1 MTVGAQSACT
11 SWEAAFT
18 PPRPPSLALNAIKN
32 TLVAT
37 VVMVLVV
44 SVLVLELVEL
54 LLVLRRSSAYPSGPT
69 GLALNSMNPM
79 LVATVLVVVVV
90 KVVGVFVVMVGVVVV
105 EVARVLVLVASVMFP
120 LLLLPISSPAP
131 PSGAL
136 QLDLTNTTSVVLAP
150 RRPTPSSRDIIP
162 TRRGCAGGRPPPC
175 QGWGRFVGLRAVA
188 VGCRSRRR
196 RHHRH
201 AGRFSPANGP

>member
-1 MTVGAQSACT
+1 
-11 SWEAAFT
+11 
-18 PPRPPSLALNAIKN
+18 
-32 TLVAT
+32 
-37 VVMVLVV
+37 MVLVV

-120 LLLLPISSPAP
+120 LLLLPISSPCLLYTS
-131 PSGAL
+131 PS
-136 QLDLTNTTSVVLAP
+136 P
-150 RRPTPSSRDIIP
+150 RDQRGSRMPSS
-162 TRRGCAGGRPPPC
+162 A
-175 QGWGRFVGLRAVA
+175 
-188 VGCRSRRR
+188 
-196 RHHRH
+196 
-201 AGRFSPANGP
+201 